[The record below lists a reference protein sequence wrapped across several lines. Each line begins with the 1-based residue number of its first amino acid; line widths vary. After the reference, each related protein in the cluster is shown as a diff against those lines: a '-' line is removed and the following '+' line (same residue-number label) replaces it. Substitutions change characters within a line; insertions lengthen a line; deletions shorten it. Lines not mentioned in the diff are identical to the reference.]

1 MTSSLPA
8 RRPPGEA
15 ARSRGHADEQ
25 DVDTRVGETDP
36 DPRVREAP
44 AAERPVEPSAK
55 QTNKEETAEQ
65 PTDRPKPS
73 LRERLRQHPYVATI
87 AGIAIVIALAGL
99 FVWWL
104 HARNYELTDDAFI
117 DTRTVTIASQLTGT
131 IINVP
136 VTDNETVPA
145 GAVLVEIDPRDYT
158 ASVAQAKAQVDQ
170 ALATI
175 ANYGAQIA
183 AQQARVEAAQ
193 KQVAQAAAALTFSRQ
208 ENARA
213 QDLVVRGA
221 GTQQQAQQ
229 TSSNLHQNEASLSTA
244 QANEAAA
251 EKQIAVL
258 QTQQEAAKAQLE
270 QAQATLA
277 QAQTNLTRARITAP
291 ETGRATK
298 ISAAVGGVA
307 QPGQALMMFV
317 PIRVWVT
324 ANFKETQ
331 LDLMRPGQ
339 PVDISVD
346 AYPGKVL
353 HGHVDSIQA
362 GSGAAFSLLPA
373 ENATGNF
380 VKVVQRVP
388 VKIVF
393 DAPPDVY
400 LGPGMSVVP
409 TVEVR

>member
-1 MTSSLPA
+1 MPERRA
-8 RRPPGEA
+8 R
-15 ARSRGHADEQ
+15 DQ
-25 DVDTRVGETDP
+25 
-36 DPRVREAP
+36 P
-44 AAERPVEPSAK
+44 AAERPLDDRRPVREPSAREPNK
-55 QTNKEETAEQ
+55 PQTETRTE
-65 PTDRPKPS
+65 PPKPS
-73 LRERLRQHPYVATI
+73 LRERLRQHPYVAT
-87 AGIAIVIALAGL
+87 AVVIAVVLILAAL
-99 FVWWL
+99 FAWWL
-104 HARNYELTDDAFI
+104 HARNYESTDDAFI

-131 IINVP
+131 IVNVP

-145 GAVLVEIDPRDYT
+145 GAVLVEIDPRDYS
-158 ASVAQAKAQVDQ
+158 ASVAQATAQVDQ
-170 ALATI
+170 AQATI

-183 AQQARVEAAQ
+183 AQQARIEAAQ
-193 KQVAQAAAALTFSRQ
+193 KQVAQADAALTFSRQ

-213 QDLVVRGA
+213 QDLAARGA
-221 GTQQQAQQ
+221 GTRQQAQQ
-229 TSSNLHQNEASLSTA
+229 TSSDLEQKEAALSTA
-244 QANEAAA
+244 QANETAA

-258 QTQQEAAKAQLE
+258 RTQQQGATAQLE

-277 QAQTNLTRARITAP
+277 QARTNLTRARLTAP

-298 ISAAVGGVA
+298 ITAAVGGVA

-317 PIRVWVT
+317 PTRVWVT

-339 PVDISVD
+339 PVDITVD

-362 GSGAAFSLLPA
+362 GSGAAFSLLPP

-393 DAPPDVY
+393 DAPPHIY

-409 TVEVR
+409 SVRVR